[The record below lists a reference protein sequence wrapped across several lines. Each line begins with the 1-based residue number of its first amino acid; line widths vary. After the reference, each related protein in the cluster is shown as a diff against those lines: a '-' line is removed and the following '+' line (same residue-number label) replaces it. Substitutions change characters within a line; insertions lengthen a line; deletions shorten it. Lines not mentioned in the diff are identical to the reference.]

1 MPNIIL
7 EVEIMHGTSRT
18 LLAGLLAVVSL
29 SIAALSQAATPAAG
43 ALADKL
49 VVKGEPMPVE
59 RVSET
64 PLEGIYEVRLKSGE
78 TFYSNAA
85 GDHFIV
91 GELIAN
97 RPEGLVN
104 LTQQASNA
112 ERAERLAGVPD
123 DERII
128 FRGSETPQ
136 AVIQVFTDVT
146 CPYCRKLHKEVPRL
160 NEMGIEVQYLAFPR
174 SGLQSDG
181 ARQLAQV
188 WCASNPAEAMSA
200 AKRGDTLSN
209 APDCDNPVSEQYHL
223 GLELGVQGTPAIVL
237 PDGRMVPGYV
247 PAERLANMLGLE
259 DAASS

>member
-1 MPNIIL
+1 
-7 EVEIMHGTSRT
+7 MHRMSRT
-18 LLAGLLAVVSL
+18 LLAGLLAIATL
-29 SIAALSQAATPAAG
+29 SIAAYCQAATSEAD

-104 LTQQASNA
+104 LTQQAGNA
-112 ERAERLAGVPD
+112 ERAERLAKLPE

-128 FRGSETPQ
+128 FRGSETPR

-146 CPYCRKLHKEVPRL
+146 CPYCHKFHEEVPRL
-160 NEMGIEVQYLAFPR
+160 NALGIEIQYLAFPR
-174 SGLQSDG
+174 SGLGSAG
-181 ARQLAQV
+181 ARQMAQV
-188 WCASNPAEAMSA
+188 WCSDNRQETFTAAMNGKA
-200 AKRGDTLSN
+200 PTN
-209 APDCDNPVSEQYHL
+209 APDCDNPVPEQYHL
-223 GLELGVQGTPAIVL
+223 GLDMGVQGTPAIVL

-247 PAERLANMLGLE
+247 PAERLVNMLGLE
-259 DAASS
+259 MRKSG

>member
-1 MPNIIL
+1 
-7 EVEIMHGTSRT
+7 MHRTSRT
-18 LLAGLLAVVSL
+18 LLAGLLAVATL
-29 SIAALSQAATPAAG
+29 SSAVLAQAASPEAD
-43 ALADKL
+43 ALADRL

-64 PLEGIYEVRLKSGE
+64 PLKGIYEVRLKSGE

-112 ERAERLAGVPD
+112 ERAERLASVPE

-128 FRGSETPQ
+128 YRGSEAPR

-146 CPYCRKLHKEVPRL
+146 CPYCRKFHEEVPRL

-188 WCASNPAEAMSA
+188 WCAANPAEALSA
-200 AKRGDTLSN
+200 AKRGDTPSN
-209 APDCDNPVSEQYHL
+209 APDCDNPVPEQYHL
-223 GLELGVQGTPAIVL
+223 GLDLGVQGTPAIVL

-259 DAASS
+259 TGKSG